1 MIRNAQYWIDHLK
14 LSKHPEG
21 GYFKEVYRS
30 NEFINKKS
38 LPDRY
43 TSFRSFSTSIYF
55 LLKSNEFSAF
65 HRLKSDEIW
74 HFYEGASLVIFAISP
89 NGTLSKTYV
98 GNNPDK
104 GERFQLI
111 IPKGFWFAAIV
122 NDKNSYSLV
131 GCTVSPGFDFEDFEM
146 GKKLALEKQFPQHK
160 EIIEKYSIL

>member
-1 MIRNAQYWIDHLK
+1 MVRNAQYWIDHLK

-30 NEFINKKS
+30 NEFVNIKS

-55 LLKSNEFSAF
+55 LLKSDEFSAF

-74 HFYEGASLVIFAISP
+74 HFYEGSSIVIFAISP
-89 NGTLSKTYV
+89 DGTLSKTYV
-98 GNNPDK
+98 GNNCDK
-104 GERFQLI
+104 GERFQLL

-122 NDKNSYSLV
+122 NALDSFSLV

-146 GKKLALEKQFPQHK
+146 GKKSDLEKKFPQHK
-160 EIIEKYSIL
+160 KIISKYTIL

>member
-1 MIRNAQYWIDHLK
+1 MIRNAQYWIDHLQ

-30 NEFINKKS
+30 NEFVNKKS

-43 TSFRSFSTSIYF
+43 ASFRSFSTSIYF
-55 LLKSNEFSAF
+55 LLKSDEFSAF

-74 HFYEGASLVIFAISP
+74 HFYDGTTIVIVAISP
-89 NGTLSKTYV
+89 DGILSKTYV

-104 GERFQLI
+104 GERFQLL
-111 IPKGFWFAAIV
+111 IPKGYWFAAIV
-122 NDKNSYSLV
+122 NKKGSFSLV

-146 GKKLALEKQFPQHK
+146 GEKSELEKRFPQHK
-160 EIIEKYSIL
+160 EIINKFSIL